1 VSIYSNTET
10 SLVMSTL
17 VIWCR
22 VVQSRVVRS
31 RVFSR
36 PGTTQAQVGSIK
48 KLSTAK
54 LIAKLLKVGYTD
66 EQI

>member
-1 VSIYSNTET
+1 
-10 SLVMSTL
+10 MSTL